1 MCKLSGYF
9 LGEETADIEARQ
21 PNPFDPPQPLD
32 SNPFDA
38 SSAAHPQN
46 PFTSQG
52 NDSTFSL
59 DSQDTARGLGRAPT
73 TRSGATRE
81 ELEARERDLRAREE
95 ALRAN
100 EARLSGVQVN
110 NWPPCESC

>member
-1 MCKLSGYF
+1 ML
-9 LGEETADIEARQ
+9 AR

-32 SNPFDA
+32 ANPFDA
-38 SSAAHPQN
+38 SSGAHPQN
-46 PFTSQG
+46 PFTSQA

-59 DSQDTARGLGRAPT
+59 DSQDTARGLGRSNT
-73 TRSGATRE
+73 TRSGATQQ

-95 ALRAN
+95 ALAAN

-110 NWPPCESC
+110 NWPPCTSVSFAGLHDAVRA